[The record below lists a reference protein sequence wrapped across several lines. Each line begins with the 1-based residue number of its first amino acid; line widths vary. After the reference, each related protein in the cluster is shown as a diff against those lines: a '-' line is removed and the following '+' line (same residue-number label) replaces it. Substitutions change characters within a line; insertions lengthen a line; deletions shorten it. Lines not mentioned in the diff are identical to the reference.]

1 MPPNDELPLSKS
13 DPLAEV
19 DAELESA
26 MSQLDEM
33 SDRVD
38 RAITNFEE
46 GDKDLEDAK
55 PETEDENTEPETE
68 DEDTEPEEKEA
79 AS

>member
-1 MPPNDELPLSKS
+1 MARDVGDESMPPNDELPLSKS
-13 DPLAEV
+13 DPLADV

-46 GDKDLEDAK
+46 GDKDLVDA
-55 PETEDENTEPETE
+55 ESDTE
-68 DEDTEPEEKEA
+68 DEDTEPEEEEEA
-79 AS
+79 S